1 MQNTNIIT
9 FFFKENLTPQPFVK
23 GPVSLKII
31 TQIKSYLNIWQN
43 LQNLCRKIQNAAQK
57 YMLDNKNLTQ
67 ET

>member
-9 FFFKENLTPQPFVK
+9 FFFFKENLTPQPFVK

-43 LQNLCRKIQNAAQK
+43 LQKVLRKIQNRAQ
-57 YMLDNKNLTQ
+57 Q
-67 ET
+67 

>member
-9 FFFKENLTPQPFVK
+9 FFFFFKENLTPQPFVK

-43 LQNLCRKIQNAAQK
+43 LQKVLRKIQNRAQ
-57 YMLDNKNLTQ
+57 Q
-67 ET
+67 